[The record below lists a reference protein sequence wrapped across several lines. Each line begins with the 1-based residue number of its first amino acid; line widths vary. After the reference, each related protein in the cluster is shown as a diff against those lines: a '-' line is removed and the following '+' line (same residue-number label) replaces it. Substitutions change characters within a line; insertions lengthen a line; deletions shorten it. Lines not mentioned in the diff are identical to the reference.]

1 MVFAL
6 LWCFCAPKEESLKYV
21 SPCHLSSADSR
32 PAQFQI
38 CSPAFIDVEG
48 SCWNMSTEPVLHV
61 SLEHC
66 DQFFLHVWLMD
77 VFKPVNM
84 DDDTRG
90 LQIKGLYEG
99 WNEMCYRFWSKPL
112 FLTAAPASLTSDP
125 MQHLQ
130 RTSFTHHKLTLHFST
145 PGWPHD
151 TVATPCMWH
160 QLYYHLTRRTAPV
173 AKSASG

>member
-1 MVFAL
+1 MSAHVTFPLQIQGLCNSKYAAQPL
-6 LWCFCAPKEESLKYV
+6 LMLKEAAGTWAPSL
-21 SPCHLSSADSR
+21 
-32 PAQFQI
+32 F
-38 CSPAFIDVEG
+38 FIYH
-48 SCWNMSTEPVLHV
+48 WSTAT
-61 SLEHC
+61 S
-66 DQFFLHVWLMD
+66 FLHIWLVD

-99 WNEMCYRFWSKPL
+99 LNEMCYRFRSKPL
-112 FLTAAPASLTSDP
+112 FLTAAPSSLTSDP

-130 RTSFTHHKLTLHFST
+130 RTSFTHRKSTLHFST
-145 PGWPHD
+145 PGRPHD